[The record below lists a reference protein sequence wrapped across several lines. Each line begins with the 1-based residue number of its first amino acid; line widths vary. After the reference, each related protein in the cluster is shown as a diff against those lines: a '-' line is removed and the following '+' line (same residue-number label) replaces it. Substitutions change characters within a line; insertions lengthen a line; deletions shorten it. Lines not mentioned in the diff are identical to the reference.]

1 MMITE
6 HSYSLEKLDTPSLVV
21 DLDVMEKNLK
31 RMQAFASQHSLALR
45 PHTKAHK
52 IPALAAIQVSLGA
65 QGICVAKLGEA
76 EVMLAGGIKDIL
88 ITTPIANSIKLERLT
103 NLYLK
108 YPDARIIQVIDHSAH
123 AIAIDHIAA
132 KHGVLVEVLIE
143 AECGQ
148 QRCGVEAG
156 PELLSLI
163 ELVNKLPA
171 VKYSGI
177 QAYTGHLQHVRD
189 YQERVHLA
197 RSSVKPIFDFISNR
211 LTTPE
216 LKPEIISGGGSG
228 TYDAYD
234 NIPLT
239 ELQAGSYLFMDWDY
253 HSIGSSDGSA
263 FYKDFDCALKVWT
276 TVISRPAPDRAVVD
290 AGMKCLSIDSG
301 MPHVEGHED
310 IQYQTGG
317 DEHGILHF
325 SENSQNLS
333 LNIGDRIMMIPSHC
347 DTTLNQFDKLYGI
360 RDGMVEK
367 CWIIEGRGRSD

>member
-1 MMITE
+1 MVIE

-21 DLDVMEKNLK
+21 DLEAMEQNLK

-88 ITTPIANSIKLERLT
+88 ITTPIANPIKLERLT
-103 NLYLK
+103 SLYLK
-108 YPDARIIQVIDHSAH
+108 YPDARIIQVIDHSNH
-123 AIAIDHIAA
+123 AIAIGHIAA

-177 QAYTGHLQHVRD
+177 QAYTGHLQHVLD
-189 YQERVHLA
+189 YQERVQLA
-197 RSSVKPIFDFISNR
+197 RSSVKPIFDFISNH

-234 NIPLT
+234 NIPFT

-253 HSIGSSDGSA
+253 HSIGSSDGSPT
-263 FYKDFDCALKVWT
+263 YKDFDCALKVWT
-276 TVISRPAPDRAVVD
+276 TVISRPASGRAVVD

-301 MPHVEGHED
+301 MPHVEGHAD

-325 SENSQNLS
+325 SENTQSLS
-333 LNIGDRIMMIPSHC
+333 LNIGDSIMMIPSHC

-367 CWIIEGRGRSD
+367 CWVIEGRGRSD